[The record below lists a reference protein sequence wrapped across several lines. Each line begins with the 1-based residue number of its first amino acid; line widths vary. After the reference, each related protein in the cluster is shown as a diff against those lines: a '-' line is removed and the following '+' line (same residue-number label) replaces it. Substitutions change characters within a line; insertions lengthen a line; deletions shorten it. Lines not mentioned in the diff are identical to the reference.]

1 MILLFFCLSFLST
14 RKFNTPTD
22 FVVEFVR
29 FLCFKSDFIWLL
41 IFFFLGCSRVDAT
54 EKDSRGRDS
63 ERAPSSG
70 TRSRHIQNERAKRSH
85 VAENRHTIFLSVLS
99 VCLLVFFYF
108 TLFYFIFL
116 SSKIPRAHFLSSF
129 FPSSIVPFHFGFFIF
144 EILSCFFV
152 VAVVSI
158 FFFKRN
164 RWLLFGYVHVANSV
178 STPRKLARK
187 S

>member
-1 MILLFFCLSFLST
+1 
-14 RKFNTPTD
+14 
-22 FVVEFVR
+22 
-29 FLCFKSDFIWLL
+29 
-41 IFFFLGCSRVDAT
+41 
-54 EKDSRGRDS
+54 
-63 ERAPSSG
+63 
-70 TRSRHIQNERAKRSH
+70 
-85 VAENRHTIFLSVLS
+85 VLS
-99 VCLLVFFYF
+99 VCLLFFF
-108 TLFYFIFL
+108 LFYFILLFFL